1 MKKTQT
7 PQEMSS
13 VEIGKQLIEEKERK
27 DAVAAEAKQTREL
40 TIAERLIESV
50 TCDVVKVPMKD
61 SRGEY
66 HILCRKFTWE
76 EQTKLQKALA
86 GLRKAADL
94 TDKKAADLTAEKA
107 PDLEAAQ
114 TMFLELIA
122 YPTGVCLQP
131 ELNMKFWQAGKFG
144 QEVPTKIFAA
154 VGAATKQSVI
164 DAQSFRNKRPGPNS
178 A

>member
-50 TCDVVKVPMKD
+50 TYDVVKVPMKD
-61 SRGEY
+61 SRGDY

-94 TDKKAADLTAEKA
+94 TDEKA

-131 ELNMKFWQAGKFG
+131 ELNMEFWKAGKFG

-154 VGAATKQSVI
+154 VGAATKQSVD

>member
-61 SRGEY
+61 SRGDY
-66 HILCRKFTWE
+66 HILCRNS
-76 EQTKLQKALA
+76 
-86 GLRKAADL
+86 
-94 TDKKAADLTAEKA
+94 
-107 PDLEAAQ
+107 P
-114 TMFLELIA
+114 
-122 YPTGVCLQP
+122 
-131 ELNMKFWQAGKFG
+131 GKSKPNFKS
-144 QEVPTKIFAA
+144 PRRPM
-154 VGAATKQSVI
+154 QS
-164 DAQSFRNKRPGPNS
+164 R
-178 A
+178 

>member
-13 VEIGKQLIEEKERK
+13 VELGKQLIEEKERK

-61 SRGEY
+61 SRGDY

-94 TDKKAADLTAEKA
+94 TAEKA
-107 PDLEAAQ
+107 PDLEAVQ

-131 ELNMKFWQAGKFG
+131 ELNMEFWKAGKFG

-154 VGAATKQSVI
+154 VGAATKQSII